1 MEKKK
6 ILFAARDLKIGG
18 IEKALVTLLN
28 YLVDEYDITLVLE
41 KKEGEL
47 LRQLDYKVKIEE
59 YTPSEISFMPLRKAI
74 NFINRLRAIY
84 KYKDKFDISVAYA
97 TYSLPSSF
105 IARIA
110 SKNNIL
116 WCHTDYS
123 VYFNNN
129 EKMMMEFFE
138 QIKFYDFRKMVF
150 VSKAAMKSFLKTF
163 PTMENKLYQCNNL
176 INFKHIQELS
186 KESVDI
192 KKEDIYTFLN
202 VGRHE
207 ERAKRLTRIIE
218 AAKKL
223 KDEGYKFRVIFVG
236 DGDETEY
243 YKDLTKEY
251 GLKEYILFTG
261 KKSNPYPYFN
271 IADSVILSSDYE
283 GYPVVFLESFVL
295 NKPIITTNVSDYND
309 VENGRG
315 VIAPKTINGIYQA
328 MKKMIDDGYE
338 IKNQFNGEQYNKE
351 IKEILKAIFEKL

>member
-6 ILFAARDLKIGG
+6 VLFAAKDLKIGG

-28 YLVDEYDITLVLE
+28 YLVDKYEITLVLE

-47 LRQLDYKVKIEE
+47 LRQLDYKVKVEE
-59 YTPSEISFMPLRKAI
+59 YTPSTIRFVPLRKVL
-74 NFINRLRAIY
+74 NFINRIRAIY
-84 KYKDKFDISVAYA
+84 RYKNKFDISVSYT

-110 SKNNIL
+110 SENNIL

-123 VYFNNN
+123 VYFKNN
-129 EKMMMEFFE
+129 EKMMAEFFE
-138 QIKFYDFRKMVF
+138 KIKFYEFKKMVF
-150 VSKAAMKSFLKTF
+150 VSKAAMKSFLKVF

-176 INFKHIQELS
+176 INYKHIQDLS
-186 KESVDI
+186 MESIDL
-192 KKEDIYTFLN
+192 KKDDIYTFLN

-218 AAKKL
+218 ASRKL
-223 KDEGYKFRVIFVG
+223 KEEGYKFRVLFVG
-236 DGDETEY
+236 DGEETNY
-243 YKDLTKEY
+243 YKDLTNGYE
-251 GLKEYILFTG
+251 LNDYILFTG
-261 KKSNPYPYFN
+261 RKTNPYPYFN
-271 IADSVILSSDYE
+271 ISDCVILSSDYE

-315 VIAPKTINGIYQA
+315 IISKKTINGIYES
-328 MKKMIDDGYE
+328 MKKMIDSGYQISNE
-338 IKNQFNGEQYNKE
+338 FNGEKYNKD
-351 IKEILKAIFEKL
+351 IGEILKAIFEEI

>member
-223 KDEGYKFRVIFVG
+223 KAERK
-236 DGDETEY
+236 
-243 YKDLTKEY
+243 
-251 GLKEYILFTG
+251 
-261 KKSNPYPYFN
+261 
-271 IADSVILSSDYE
+271 
-283 GYPVVFLESFVL
+283 
-295 NKPIITTNVSDYND
+295 
-309 VENGRG
+309 
-315 VIAPKTINGIYQA
+315 
-328 MKKMIDDGYE
+328 
-338 IKNQFNGEQYNKE
+338 
-351 IKEILKAIFEKL
+351 